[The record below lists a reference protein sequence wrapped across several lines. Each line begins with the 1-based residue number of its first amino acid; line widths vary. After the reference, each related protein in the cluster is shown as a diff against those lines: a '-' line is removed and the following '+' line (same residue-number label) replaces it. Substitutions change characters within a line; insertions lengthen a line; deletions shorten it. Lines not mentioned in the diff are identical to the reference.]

1 MGWPPSW
8 GRWLRSWSRSR
19 LGSRPRSGPAPPPTW
34 SRRGRLY
41 GWGRGSAARPRAF
54 LVEPK
59 GGLFAGTR
67 GAQDG
72 GRLGLALLDRD
83 RERGLAAIVSGGDV
97 GAASEQPRHCL
108 DLAVGG
114 GPHQGGAVVRV
125 AGVDVDPRV
134 EQQLH
139 TLCVEL

>member
-19 LGSRPRSGPAPPPTW
+19 LGSRRRSGPAPPPTL
-34 SRRGRLY
+34 SRRERPY

-59 GGLFAGTR
+59 DGLLAGAR
-67 GAQDG
+67 GAQDVG
-72 GRLGLALLDRD
+72 HLGLALLDRD
-83 RERGLAAIVSGGDV
+83 RERGLAAIVPGGNV
-97 GAASEQPRHCL
+97 GATREQTRHCF

-114 GPHQGGAVVRV
+114 GPHQGGAVVRI

-139 TLCVEL
+139 A